1 MWLTFISC
9 YIIRLRT
16 KMRRVK
22 VGCWQLATL
31 NDREAAN
38 YKVTDLLR
46 SITKGERLAGLGQH

>member
-1 MWLTFISC
+1 
-9 YIIRLRT
+9 
-16 KMRRVK
+16 MRRVK
-22 VGCWQLATL
+22 VGRWQLATL

>member
-1 MWLTFISC
+1 MG
-9 YIIRLRT
+9 
-16 KMRRVK
+16 RVK